1 MDENESEDITFL
13 EDEDVT
19 KMERET
25 LRNGVD
31 TVKDDV
37 TFCDLK
43 ERRHKMKGV
52 TMVRDKKSEAV
63 SMNDP
68 DVTKLS
74 EMELLKE
81 LLKIMS
87 DLREAKVLMYGVDM
101 RLTSEDFADTTDDIV
116 DVNLTEDVGLLVE
129 NVEREERCKITLVET
144 WLNLEEGTLV
154 IRLVLYKAVEALE
167 LLNLLAKIVKLEL
180 SNDKAVREDIDSAAK
195 ETLNKRDVVTLA
207 LRLKVELLTT
217 DDAPGVNK
225 NVTVFGNLDV
235 TLRYG
240 VCNSGLEVNAT
251 KVTEDFLESR
261 VVTMVWSVML
271 LIGLDITFDSSLLDV
286 ALKDDACG
294 LELARVNGIR
304 LAEET
309 FVRTVEKL
317 ACIVEVTILKA
328 PDVTLWVTEG
338 VTLGETLMNTT
349 LDFLL
354 DVVMAE
360 V

>member
-1 MDENESEDITFL
+1 MES
-13 EDEDVT
+13 
-19 KMERET
+19 ET
-25 LRNGVD
+25 LRNGVE
-31 TVKDDV
+31 KGEDDV

-43 ERRHKMKGV
+43 ERRREMKGV
-52 TMVRDKKSEAV
+52 TMVRDKESEAV

-68 DVTKLS
+68 DVVKLS

-81 LLKIMS
+81 LLLKIMS
-87 DLREAKVLMYGVDM
+87 DLREAKVLKCGVDM
-101 RLTSEDFADTTDDIV
+101 RLTSDDFADTTGDIV

-129 NVEREERCKITLVET
+129 SLKGEERCKITLAET
-144 WLNLEEGTLV
+144 WLNLEEGTPV

-167 LLNLLAKIVKLEL
+167 LLKLLVKLVKVEL
-180 SNDKAVREDIDSAAK
+180 STDNAVREDIDSAAK
-195 ETLNKRDVVTLA
+195 ETLDKRDDVTLA
-207 LRLKVELLTT
+207 LRLEVELLITE
-217 DDAPGVNK
+217 DKPGVKK

-240 VCNSGLEVNAT
+240 VCDSRLEVNAT
-251 KVTEDFLESR
+251 KVAEEFLEGR
-261 VVTMVWSVML
+261 VVTMIWTVML
-271 LIGLDITFDSSLLDV
+271 LIRLDIALDSSLLDV

-294 LELARVNGIR
+294 LELARVNAID

-309 FVRTVEKL
+309 FVRTAGKL

-328 PDVTLWVTEG
+328 LD
-338 VTLGETLMNTT
+338 VTLGETLMNVT

-354 DVVMAE
+354 VVVVAE